1 MNSQVN
7 IYMPLPKPN
16 LDSYTEKINNIT
28 PTKTAGLP
36 TTAKTSVIG
45 DTVGKV
51 KGELKDKVCGAID
64 LVSDIKTG
72 LSSLATGAKDIDINA
87 YINSG
92 VDAVKGKLNEVKNLF
107 KSTSEELQKG
117 AASIKDGIKN
127 SLEALEDEIV
137 EQVESAKLAAAG
149 IKDAVKDI
157 GNMGNNLVK
166 DISTSLSSKGA
177 FCDEKTEEAAA
188 GVEEAAEVAAPVA
201 EVVKYHEVA
210 FTKAESLAG
219 AMTEEELNTYLAG
232 EAIIPT
238 RFKFYYLASITDYYN
253 FSVYEMSDYFATRK
267 FRRLEDAAGYPIAGA
282 TMKAFDVGVYGGT
295 YFAAKST
302 FLARAQV
309 EGGFRLEKDIEA
321 EAKRLFE
328 ARFPGQKYL

>member
-16 LDSYTEKINNIT
+16 LDSYTAKINNIT

-45 DTVGKV
+45 NTISNV

-64 LVSDIKTG
+64 LVSDIKSG
-72 LSSLATGAKDIDINA
+72 LSSLASDIKDVDVNA

-92 VDAVKGKLNEVKNLF
+92 VDAIKGKVNEVKNLF

-149 IKDAVKDI
+149 LKDTVKDI
-157 GNMGNNLVK
+157 GSMGNKLVK
-166 DISTSLSSKGA
+166 NLTTLPDIKGN
-177 FCDEKTEEAAA
+177 FCEEKTEEAAA

-201 EVVKYHEVA
+201 KVVEQHQVT
-210 FTKAESLAG
+210 FTKAEALAG
-219 AMTEEELNTYLAG
+219 PMTDEELGDYFGG
-232 EAIIPT
+232 EAIIPV
-238 RFKFYYLASITDYYN
+238 RYQVPGLYLP
-253 FSVYEMSDYFATRK
+253 DYFDYDFTQSVG
-267 FRRLEDAAGYPIAGA
+267 DAVIEFKEFESEEGYPV
-282 TMKAFDVGVYGGT
+282 VGENTT
-295 YFAAKST
+295 YFDLKG
-302 FLARAQV
+302 FLLYTARVRTQGV
-309 EGGFRLEKDIEA
+309 EVSEKGINA
-321 EAKRLFE
+321 FAKREFE
-328 ARFPGQKYL
+328 EQFPGQKYI